1 MFRKA
6 KALPLE
12 ITKSVTRLWDN
23 PTKRKLKMGE
33 IGALQCASYDLLVT
47 TRNQSST
54 LAPARLLELLGH
66 LSIFP
71 GLEDD
76 L

>member
-12 ITKSVTRLWDN
+12 ITQSVTRLWDN
-23 PTKRKLKMGE
+23 PTKGKLKMGE
-33 IGALQCASYDLLVT
+33 ISALQCASYDLLAS

-54 LAPARLLELLGH
+54 MQSCDLTIQ
-66 LSIFP
+66 SI
-71 GLEDD
+71 
-76 L
+76 

>member
-23 PTKRKLKMGE
+23 PTKRELKMGE
-33 IGALQCASYDLLVT
+33 ISALQCASYDLLVT
-47 TRNQSST
+47 TRKPKLNNAK
-54 LAPARLLELLGH
+54 L
-66 LSIFP
+66 
-71 GLEDD
+71 
-76 L
+76 